1 MSRRIPTKRV
11 ALDGKCWRVKLQRP
25 PDREPVDGL
34 CVRDDRSVY
43 IHPDAIAHRGK
54 ELVIH
59 ELLHARFWDIEE
71 DAIAEVSLVIA
82 EVMDWVER
90 KNDGVIG

>member
-1 MSRRIPTKRV
+1 MKRTPTKRV
-11 ALDGKCWRVKLQRP
+11 ALDGKCWRVKIKRP
-25 PDREPVDGL
+25 PERECVDGL
-34 CVRDDRSVY
+34 CVKDDRSVY
-43 IHPDAIAHRGK
+43 IHPEAIAHRGK

-82 EVMDWVER
+82 EVLDWVAR
-90 KNDGVIG
+90 QNDGEIG

>member
-1 MSRRIPTKRV
+1 VFIKP
-11 ALDGKCWRVKLQRP
+11 
-25 PDREPVDGL
+25 
-34 CVRDDRSVY
+34 
-43 IHPDAIAHRGK
+43 IAIAHRGK

-71 DAIAEVSLVIA
+71 EAIAEVSLVIA
-82 EVMDWVER
+82 EVMGWVER